1 MERLVLAVDL
11 GGTQIRGALVDAQGR
26 LSARTSTL
34 TQAQEGVQRV
44 LGRVVDVIGCLRGKA
59 KGEDPEAIGVGA
71 PGPLDPWRGLIR
83 STPNLPGW
91 RDVPLRDILAE
102 EFGLPVYLGNDA
114 NLAALAEHRFGAG
127 KGSANLVYLTISTG
141 IGGGVVSEGQ
151 LVHGRHG
158 LASEPGHMVLER
170 EGPRCGCGKKGCL
183 EALASGTAIAREAR
197 EALMA
202 GRPSLI
208 AELAGGEVHRVD
220 ARLVAEAAQRGDALA
235 QEIYQRAGFYIGLGI
250 VNLMHLFN
258 PEVVVL
264 GGGVSRAGDL
274 LLAPIREV
282 VAERALA
289 SFQEDFSIVLS
300 GLGDDAGL
308 LGAAAWASS
317 RPAQEESGLHWPR
330 QRPEPQ

>member
-1 MERLVLAVDL
+1 MERLALAVDL
-11 GGTQIRGALVDAQGR
+11 GGTQIRAALADGQGR
-26 LSARTSTL
+26 LSERISTL
-34 TQAQEGVQRV
+34 TQAEEGVQRV
-44 LGRVVDVIGCLRGKA
+44 VARMMDVIRSLVGKA
-59 KGEDPEAIGVGA
+59 EGENLEAIGVGS

-83 STPNLPGW
+83 SAPNLPGW
-91 RDVPLRDILAE
+91 RDVPLRDILAD

-170 EGPRCGCGKKGCL
+170 GGPRCGCGKKGCL

-208 AELAGGEVHRVD
+208 GELADGELHRVD
-220 ARLVAEAAQRGDALA
+220 ARLVAEAAERGDPLA
-235 QEIYQRAGFYIGLGI
+235 QEIYHRAGFYIGLGI
-250 VNLMHLFN
+250 VNLMHIFN
-258 PEVVVL
+258 PEVVIL
-264 GGGVSRAGDL
+264 GGGVTRAGDL
-274 LLAPIREV
+274 LMAPIRKA

-289 SFQEDFSIVLS
+289 PFQEDFTIVLS
-300 GLGDDAGL
+300 GLGGDVGL
-308 LGAAAWASS
+308 LGAAAWAFSH
-317 RPAQEESGLHWPR
+317 PVQEESGVRWPWPG
-330 QRPEPQ
+330 PE

>member
-1 MERLVLAVDL
+1 MERLALAVDL

-26 LSARTSTL
+26 MSERVSTL
-34 TQAQEGVQRV
+34 TLAQEGVQPVIARMM
-44 LGRVVDVIGCLRGKA
+44 DVIRSLRGKA
-59 KGEDPEAIGVGA
+59 EGENLEAIGVGA

-83 STPNLPGW
+83 STPNLLGW
-91 RDVPLRDILAE
+91 HDVPLRDILAD

-127 KGSANLVYLTISTG
+127 KGSANLIYLTISTG
-141 IGGGVVSEGQ
+141 IGGGIVSEGQ

-170 EGPRCGCGKKGCL
+170 EGPLCGCGKKGCL

-208 AELAGGEVHRVD
+208 RELGGGELHRVD
-220 ARLVAEAAQRGDALA
+220 ARLVAEAAQRGDPLA
-235 QEIYQRAGFYIGLGI
+235 QEIYHRAGFYIGLGI

-264 GGGVSRAGDL
+264 GGGVSQAGDL
-274 LLAPIREV
+274 LLAPLREV

-300 GLGDDAGL
+300 GLGDDVGL
-308 LGAAAWASS
+308 LGAAAWAFSH
-317 RPAQEESGLHWPR
+317 PAQEESGVRWPR
-330 QRPEPQ
+330 